1 MGEGWREQNF
11 MEAIEKQ
18 LEIIKRGCVE
28 LIPEKELVEKLK
40 KGKPLKIKFGA
51 DPSAPDIHL
60 GHTVVLNKLRQFQDL
75 GHEIIFIIGDFTAMI
90 GDPTGRSETRKA
102 LSKEQVSE
110 NAKSYQDQIFKI
122 LDKNRTK
129 VVFNSE
135 WLAKMDLMDVVKLS
149 SQYTVARMLERKD
162 FKERFKNEV
171 DISVL
176 EFMYPL
182 FQGFDSVYLDSDV
195 EIGGTDQKFNLLMGR
210 TLQARYGKEPQI
222 VLTMPILEGLDGI
235 QKMSKSL
242 NNYIG
247 IIESPKEMFGKVMSI
262 SDNLMLRYY
271 ELLTLE
277 PLEAIK
283 DMHPMEAK
291 KKLGKIIVAR
301 FHSASAA
308 DEAQAEFE
316 KVFSKGNNP
325 EEITK
330 QSFKE
335 KTMPILNI
343 LVETKLSSSMGEAKR
358 LIKQGGV
365 RVDGQVVTDEK
376 LIVDLTTEK
385 IINVGKRNFVRTVY
399 RL

>member
-1 MGEGWREQNF
+1 
-11 MEAIEKQ
+11 
-18 LEIIKRGCVE
+18 
-28 LIPEKELVEKLK
+28 
-40 KGKPLKIKFGA
+40 
-51 DPSAPDIHL
+51 
-60 GHTVVLNKLRQFQDL
+60 
-75 GHEIIFIIGDFTAMI
+75 
-90 GDPTGRSETRKA
+90 
-102 LSKEQVSE
+102 
-110 NAKSYQDQIFKI
+110 
-122 LDKNRTK
+122 
-129 VVFNSE
+129 
-135 WLAKMDLMDVVKLS
+135 
-149 SQYTVARMLERKD
+149 
-162 FKERFKNEV
+162 
-171 DISVL
+171 
-176 EFMYPL
+176 
-182 FQGFDSVYLDSDV
+182 
-195 EIGGTDQKFNLLMGR
+195 
-210 TLQARYGKEPQI
+210 
-222 VLTMPILEGLDGI
+222 MPILEGLDGI